1 MGAPKQCIPKA
12 EQSFAG
18 ACASA
23 VKDVINN
30 AGKKIALEVA
40 ECVETMASWEH
51 SPYALF
57 PIAYFNEIT
66 LTEMNLLTKC
76 DYVSCAG
83 ASTENFI
90 LALCLA
96 KKLLAIGLQ
105 LL

>member
-1 MGAPKQCIPKA
+1 MGAPKHCIPEA
-12 EQSFAG
+12 QQSFAG

-23 VKDVINN
+23 VKDVIDN

-40 ECVETMASWEH
+40 ECVEAMASWEH

-57 PIAYFNEIT
+57 PAAYFNEII
-66 LTEMNLLTKC
+66 LTEMNPLTRC
-76 DYVSCAG
+76 DYASCAG

-96 KKLLAIGLQ
+96 KELLVVGLQ